1 MKNNN
6 DEAMKNYFDSMLCG
20 ESDIISD
27 ECNKKEDEAE
37 FSEKESIVNSIVN
50 ELPQTKLSVS
60 ESIEATYFEPESLA
74 NTTLPKHLVF
84 ATTELEEQA
93 ESKVINE
100 ELEIPS
106 DEWQN
111 INVEDEFQVLFFELN
126 QVTFA
131 IPLTDLG
138 GIYPLDKTLNAI
150 PGKPSWLS
158 GVINHSD
165 RLYNIVDSA
174 SWLKFTHDTHE
185 LNYTHFIVLGDSGWG
200 LSCEKLCGASLL
212 KKEQVRWRENE
223 GSRPWLAGMVKDKMC
238 VLIHAQELAKL
249 LDKGM
254 DIKG

>member
-20 ESDIISD
+20 EQGVVSN
-27 ECNKKEDEAE
+27 EHNKKQDEAE
-37 FSEKESIVNSIVN
+37 LSEKESIVSTIVN
-50 ELPQTKLSVS
+50 ELTQTTTILSEPVETAYLEPDSSVS
-60 ESIEATYFEPESLA
+60 
-74 NTTLPKHLVF
+74 TTLPEHLVF
-84 ATTELEEQA
+84 ASTELETLA
-93 ESKVINE
+93 EVEAISE
-100 ELEIPS
+100 GLELPS
-106 DEWQN
+106 VEWQN
-111 INVEDEFQVLFFELN
+111 IVVENEFQVLFFELN

-138 GIYPLDKTLNAI
+138 GIYPLNKTLNAL

-158 GVINHSD
+158 GVITHSE
-165 RLYNIVDSA
+165 RLYNIVDTA
-174 SWLKFTHDTHE
+174 SWLKFSHE
-185 LNYTHFIVLGDSGWG
+185 KTELDYTHFIVLGDSSWG

-212 KKEQVRWRENE
+212 KKEQVRWRDNE

>member
-20 ESDIISD
+20 DQNAISD
-27 ECNKKEDEAE
+27 EDNKKQDEAE
-37 FSEKESIVNSIVN
+37 FSEKESIVNSITN
-50 ELPQTKLSVS
+50 ELPQSKLSVS
-60 ESIEATYFEPESLA
+60 ESSETTYFEPESLA
-74 NTTLPKHLVF
+74 GTTLPKHLVF
-84 ATTELEEQA
+84 ASTEIETLS
-93 ESKVINE
+93 ESEAMNDEV
-100 ELEIPS
+100 EIPS
-106 DEWQN
+106 GEWQN

-138 GIYPLDKTLNAI
+138 GIYPLDKTLNAL
-150 PGKPSWLS
+150 PGKPSWLA

-185 LNYTHFIVLGDSGWG
+185 LNYTHFIVLGDSSWG

-212 KKEQVRWRENE
+212 QKEQVRWRENE